1 MVTSRGLRRGAGIC
15 PASVGG
21 GGGCI
26 LGGAAEQ
33 GQCCSIRD
41 AGPPA
46 PLLSNMHQRGHPPV
60 EGRVPSGSRATGRP
74 ASVATV
80 SGALETAQ
88 RASLPVLLG
97 ARDLKA
103 ENSTTSS
110 QI

>member
-1 MVTSRGLRRGAGIC
+1 MVTSGGLGKMSRDG

-21 GGGCI
+21 GV
-26 LGGAAEQ
+26 LGGAAAQ
-33 GQCCSIRD
+33 GQRCSIHD

-46 PLLSNMHQRGHPPV
+46 PLPSNMHQRGHPPA

-80 SGALETAQ
+80 PGALETVQ

-97 ARDLKA
+97 AWDLKA
-103 ENSTTSS
+103 ENSAASS